1 MAKSKLSK
9 YNIVYIPIITFSH
22 VTLNDVKIAMS
33 LYCLIGRR
41 RRHDVIDSVS
51 LLAEKMPKNIFMF
64 QVLRLDKIFRSS
76 FDVCECKYKECKLC

>member
-41 RRHDVIDSVS
+41 RRHDVIDFVS
-51 LLAEKMPKNIFMF
+51 LLAEKKCLKCFH
-64 QVLRLDKIFRSS
+64 VSS
-76 FDVCECKYKECKLC
+76 FALR